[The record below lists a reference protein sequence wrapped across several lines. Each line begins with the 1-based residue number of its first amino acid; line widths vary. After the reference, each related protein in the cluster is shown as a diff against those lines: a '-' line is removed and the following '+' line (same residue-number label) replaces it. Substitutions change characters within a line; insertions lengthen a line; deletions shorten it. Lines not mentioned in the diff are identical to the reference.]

1 MIVVVVVQTDVV
13 VVGVEYGVGRAK
25 ASVST
30 MVATFD
36 RRKET

>member
-1 MIVVVVVQTDVV
+1 MIVVVVVQTDV
-13 VVGVEYGVGRAK
+13 GVEYGVGRGK
-25 ASVST
+25 ASIST